1 MKKYSWVFGVC
12 IMILC
17 IGFGLFF
24 PNIVF
29 SNVLNENSKQV
40 EKYQVNPIEI
50 THSNSII
57 EAMRAV
63 YYKDYEFDYQEDMA
77 NLSREEL
84 AEVCNSF
91 LQGTQLEQWGYAQIK
106 VDKESMDAKCSLLV
120 IKDSSVSAV
129 IWTVKV
135 KCSTGNEMTLYV
147 DDKNKKVIQMNYDVI
162 ADNGNSVA
170 YCSDDENSVYVREA
184 LILYLEDYYGLRTEL
199 DDDDGDIIKLVDE
212 KKDEILMSVYL
223 YDGLEL
229 IPFEYLNDAKWMT
242 N

>member
-1 MKKYSWVFGVC
+1 MRKYSWVFGIF
-12 IMILC
+12 IMLLC

-29 SNVLNENSKQV
+29 SNVLNENLGQV

-91 LQGTQLEQWGYAQIK
+91 LQGMQLEEWGYARLEI
-106 VDKESMDAKCSLLV
+106 DKESMDAKCSLLV

-135 KCSTGNEMTLYV
+135 KCSTNNELVLCV
-147 DDKNKKVIQMNYDVI
+147 DDKNKKVIQMNYNVI

-170 YCSDDENSVYVREA
+170 YCSDDKNSVYVRDA
-184 LILYLEDYYGLRTEL
+184 LILYLEDYYGLRIEL
-199 DDDDGDIIKLVDE
+199 EDDGSDIIKLVDE
-212 KKDEILMSVYL
+212 NKDEILMSVYFY

-229 IPFEYLNDAKWMT
+229 LPFE
-242 N
+242 

>member
-1 MKKYSWVFGVC
+1 MRKYSWIFGIF
-12 IMILC
+12 IMLLC

-29 SNVLNENSKQV
+29 SSVLNENSEQV
-40 EKYQVNPIEI
+40 EEYQVNPIEI

-91 LQGTQLEQWGYAQIK
+91 FQGMQLEEWGYAQLEI
-106 VDKESMDAKCSLLV
+106 DKESMDAKCSLLV

-135 KCSTGNEMTLYV
+135 KCSTGNEMILYV
-147 DDKNKKVIQMNYDVI
+147 DDKNKKVIQMYCNVI
-162 ADNGNSVA
+162 ADDGNSAA
-170 YCSDDENSVYVREA
+170 YCSDDKNSVYVRDA
-184 LILYLEDYYGLRTEL
+184 LTLYLEDYYGLRTKLE
-199 DDDDGDIIKLVDE
+199 DDGSDIIKLVDE
-212 KKDEILMSVYL
+212 KKDEILMAVYFY
-223 YDGLEL
+223 YDGFEL
-229 IPFEYLNDAKWMT
+229 VPFE
-242 N
+242 